1 MYHCVQSTESIN
13 ISTRKIRFT
22 ERFSRTN
29 VLKSPRV
36 KKVSKLEFVRNPFR
50 FMPAWKLERFSNH
63 NARQFV
69 RRFTFLS
76 IFSHIKMSK
85 NVGVLPSPIFSP
97 FSFPSSV
104 ITFLFNLAPFRLDCV
119 HIYSFS
125 SSSMFLTSFS
135 EGREKEKGRKIG
147 YTIRNNKETR
157 PPRQIIS
164 PILFEKSVK
173 FISLRVYSWKRV
185 TPSDLFLNYSYA
197 ASSRHVS
204 PIHHRLKNDEKERE
218 KERIRYLSKIYRSSR
233 DSFSRRNNRC
243 KAHARVQREPCP
255 RNKRAGVI

>member
-157 PPRQIIS
+157 PPVK
-164 PILFEKSVK
+164 LFPLFYSKSL
-173 FISLRVYSWKRV
+173 SS
-185 TPSDLFLNYSYA
+185 LFLS
-197 ASSRHVS
+197 ASILGKELHLRTCFSTILSLLCRIESTTRFPDPS
-204 PIHHRLKNDEKERE
+204 PTK
-218 KERIRYLSKIYRSSR
+218 
-233 DSFSRRNNRC
+233 
-243 KAHARVQREPCP
+243 
-255 RNKRAGVI
+255 KR